1 MIAQGDHLLVF
12 VWNIAYAVDPSLTAW
27 TRLAALPARVRWGR
41 PDAVGAY
48 PAIVDAVVL
57 PDGAAVIATVRD
69 GLFRIDRS
77 GAVTAHTVAGP
88 IAFAPGRAY
97 VSDGAAVIDDDGALW
112 RRVADRWEAL
122 TVPATITRATEVTFV
137 PQPHGAGLVAVDTW
151 DGLRMLAWGAGAATV
166 ADAGPAEASYP
177 QVVGVG
183 DEVWRVGAGTLWR
196 WQPDG
201 TWQEAGHYVERDD
214 DHPRR
219 GDVAMPVRLAGAQ
232 VGAHRLIV
240 DGWHRRLLRLT
251 IGGRGGATLAD
262 VGAAERVIALDAERA
277 LVIAG
282 GVAQVYVAATGRLTP
297 YPVALP
303 PVIAAALDAGG
314 RLWVATARGL
324 VLIEGDVARAVPVP
338 ALTGRTIVDLIA
350 DPAGGVTATL
360 GAGGLVRVTFD

>member
-1 MIAQGDHLLVF
+1 
-12 VWNIAYAVDPSLTAW
+12 
-27 TRLAALPARVRWGR
+27 
-41 PDAVGAY
+41 
-48 PAIVDAVVL
+48 
-57 PDGAAVIATVRD
+57 
-69 GLFRIDRS
+69 
-77 GAVTAHTVAGP
+77 VA
-88 IAFAPGRAY
+88 
-97 VSDGAAVIDDDGALW
+97 
-112 RRVADRWEAL
+112 RVADRWEAL

-232 VGAHRLIV
+232 VGAQRLIV

-262 VGAAERVIALDAERA
+262 VGAAERVIATPSV
-277 LVIAG
+277 LVTPAAR
-282 GVAQVYVAATGRLTP
+282 AQVYVAATGRLTP
-297 YPVALP
+297 PFPVALP
-303 PVIAAALDAGG
+303 PVIAALDAGG
-314 RLWVATARGL
+314 GQWSRPR
-324 VLIEGDVARAVPVP
+324 RA
-338 ALTGRTIVDLIA
+338 GA
-350 DPAGGVTATL
+350 D
-360 GAGGLVRVTFD
+360 RR